1 MSTAAFKSGA
11 WDKAKWLLLIVP
23 LLYVVLTMGIP
34 LLDIIRKSFT
44 GPDGFTFQFYVKAL
58 SERLYLSVLFSTIR
72 ISLIVTVVALLLSYP
87 MAYLSVV
94 AKSSK
99 VRTLITAGVLIPYW
113 ISMLVRIFAWQVILQ
128 NNGLVNQ
135 ALMFFGIT
143 KAPVK
148 RADVKIYPND
158 PCPCGSGKKYKQC
171 HGRK

>member
-1 MSTAAFKSGA
+1 
-11 WDKAKWLLLIVP
+11 
-23 LLYVVLTMGIP
+23 
-34 LLDIIRKSFT
+34 
-44 GPDGFTFQFYVKAL
+44 
-58 SERLYLSVLFSTIR
+58 
-72 ISLIVTVVALLLSYP
+72 

-148 RADVKIYPND
+148 LLYNLLMASSIMGATKFYGFIHVFLPLSKPGILSGSIMVFVLSLGFYIAPALLGGPDNMMLSNLIETSMTNFNWGLASALSVELLVLVYAIIALTFRLTGNIFVKQY
-158 PCPCGSGKKYKQC
+158 
-171 HGRK
+171 